1 MMIQYDDC
9 GLPEGQASRLQAI
22 SQLPSS
28 VWRDFERHA
37 KRRRQLKGRAIFEQ
51 GSPFK
56 EVAIL
61 LSGRGR
67 FNRRVNALK
76 ESPTAMLRLVGPG
89 AIVGLD
95 HQIQSLTTWN
105 VSFTPLMALE
115 VLSFPVA
122 TFSSLMATHESLR
135 HYAFQCLAEELR
147 QLQEDRS
154 IQKFS
159 LEARIAFFL
168 AERLSPLSP
177 MRVSRRDI
185 SDWVGAS
192 QEAVIRQLSAWTR
205 LGWISTT
212 SQIIALHEP
221 MKLRS
226 LYLDGPSDDSAADCA
241 QPDEPN

>member
-1 MMIQYDDC
+1 MIPQSDDT
-9 GLPEGQASRLQAI
+9 GLPEGQFFRFQAI
-22 SQLPSS
+22 TQLPSS
-28 VWRDFERHA
+28 VWRDFERLG
-37 KRRRQLKGRAIFEQ
+37 KRRRQLKGDPIFEQ
-51 GSPFK
+51 GTPFR
-56 EVAIL
+56 EIAIL

-67 FNRRVNALK
+67 FNRRVNSDK
-76 ESPTAMLRLVGPG
+76 QSPVAMLRLVGPG
-89 AIVGLD
+89 AILGLD
-95 HQIQSLTTWN
+95 HHIQSLSKWN

-115 VLSFPVA
+115 VLTFPAA
-122 TFSSLMATHESLR
+122 TFSSLLATHDPLR
-135 HYAFQCLAEELR
+135 HYAFQLLAEELR

-168 AERLSPLSP
+168 VERLGPLSP

-226 LYLDGPSDDSAADCA
+226 LYLDGPSDDSAADRA